1 MDVRRF
7 AGVFNPRGDVV
18 KKLILLVLCVI
29 SFHADASSF
38 VEGSVLTAAEL
49 NAAFATADIT
59 GGTIDGAI
67 IGGNNP
73 TAIHATTISATV
85 ANPSLNYQSPATGP
99 VRAGDIITVTYTTA
113 PTIYKCSN

>member
-1 MDVRRF
+1 M
-7 AGVFNPRGDVV
+7 

-67 IGGNNP
+67 IGYAVKPRRSGRGGCQYRHLHNRPNDL
-73 TAIHATTISATV
+73 SM
-85 ANPSLNYQSPATGP
+85 
-99 VRAGDIITVTYTTA
+99 
-113 PTIYKCSN
+113 

>member
-1 MDVRRF
+1 M
-7 AGVFNPRGDVV
+7 

-73 TAIHATTISATV
+73 TAIYATTISATV
-85 ANPSLNYQSPATGP
+85 ANPSLNYQSPATGSM
-99 VRAGDIITVTYTTA
+99 RNEEWTRI
-113 PTIYKCSN
+113 

>member
-38 VEGSVLTAAEL
+38 VEGSVL
-49 NAAFATADIT
+49 
-59 GGTIDGAI
+59 
-67 IGGNNP
+67 
-73 TAIHATTISATV
+73 IHNRPNDLSM
-85 ANPSLNYQSPATGP
+85 
-99 VRAGDIITVTYTTA
+99 
-113 PTIYKCSN
+113 